1 MRQPLRPQKAYEG
14 SEIKVVFSQHVTE
27 GWVEEKFKI
36 RYHGHSNKNVLVI
49 LVLYFFFTFDIRGC
63 GGPPCRPGHCAASVV
78 FCITAR
84 AGNQFF
90 WCLSALRAHT
100 KSPIQ
105 N

>member
-49 LVLYFFFTFDIRGC
+49 LVLYFFLLSIYADVVDLPA
-63 GGPPCRPGHCAASVV
+63 GPATAPPALCFASLPGPETS
-78 FCITAR
+78 
-84 AGNQFF
+84 FF
-90 WCLSALRAHT
+90 GV
-100 KSPIQ
+100 
-105 N
+105 